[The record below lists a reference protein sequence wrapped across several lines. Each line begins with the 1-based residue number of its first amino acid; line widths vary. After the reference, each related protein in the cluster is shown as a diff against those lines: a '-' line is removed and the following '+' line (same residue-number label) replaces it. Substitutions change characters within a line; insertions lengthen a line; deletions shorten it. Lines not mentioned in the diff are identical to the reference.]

1 MSWAFLMLAGC
12 IEVLGV
18 IMMKAYAVTAKK
30 LYLLGVAFFFVL
42 SLGSLSLALREIPMG
57 MGYAIW
63 TGIGTAGGVLVGII
77 FYKESRNF
85 WKLFFITLIVACSVG
100 LKLVS

>member
-30 LYLLGVAFFFVL
+30 LYLLGVAFFL
-42 SLGSLSLALREIPMG
+42 S
-57 MGYAIW
+57 
-63 TGIGTAGGVLVGII
+63 
-77 FYKESRNF
+77 
-85 WKLFFITLIVACSVG
+85 
-100 LKLVS
+100 